1 MSFNDLILL
10 LLVAVGAFAA
20 GFQVGRFKTLSER
33 GQTRGGAHDDEED
46 GRTSA
51 GPELDGPIVHS
62 APARPRGAPPPA
74 SAGDDDEPATR
85 ADAGGTPRTVP
96 MRRSTKP
103 PPAAAGLM
111 DKGSGKTGN
120 GPK

>member
-33 GQTRGGAHDDEED
+33 GQTRGGAPDDEDD

-62 APARPRGAPPPA
+62 TPARPRGAPPPA
-74 SAGDDDEPATR
+74 SAGDDD
-85 ADAGGTPRTVP
+85 DAGGTPRTIP

-111 DKGSGKTGN
+111 EKGSGKTGN